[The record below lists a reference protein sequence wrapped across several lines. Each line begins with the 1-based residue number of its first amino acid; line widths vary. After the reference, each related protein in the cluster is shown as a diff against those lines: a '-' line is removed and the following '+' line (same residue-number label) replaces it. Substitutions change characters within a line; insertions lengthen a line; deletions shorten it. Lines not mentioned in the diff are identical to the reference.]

1 MAETVED
8 SEISLAGGSTI
19 PYQVISTDGV
29 DRPRLRFNSDGTLEV
44 RLTDTSLDVDQL
56 LLDHEQWIEEQ
67 YCRQLQTIDKIT
79 DDYSGLTTGFVLWGR
94 SYEYKTTRGQYEI
107 SLQERS
113 VSVSTPAGRD
123 PLPFVRNRLIGAL
136 RSTIE
141 TLAEP
146 LSEQFAVSFD
156 RIQIRNQRTKWA
168 SCSTS
173 GTLSFNIRCAFLPI
187 SHIRYLVAHEL
198 AHFEVQDH
206 SDAFW
211 DLVETAVEHPTRYS
225 DELEGF
231 WLLVNRNPV
240 WESILETW

>member
-29 DRPRLRFNSDGTLEV
+29 DRPRLRFNSDGTLEI
-44 RLTDTSLDVDQL
+44 RLTDTSLDIDQL
-56 LLDHEQWIEEQ
+56 LSDHEQWIEEQ
-67 YCRQLQTIDKIT
+67 YCRQLQAIDKIT
-79 DDYSGLTTGFVLWGR
+79 DDYSGLTAGFVLWGR
-94 SYEYKTTRGQYEI
+94 SYEYETTRGQYGI

-113 VSVSTPAGRD
+113 VSVSTPADRD
-123 PLPFVRNRLIGAL
+123 PLPFLRNQLIDAL
-136 RSTIE
+136 RTTIE
-141 TLAEP
+141 TLAR
-146 LSEQFAVSFD
+146 LLTEQFAVSYD
-156 RIQIRNQRTKWA
+156 QIHIRNQRTKWA

-198 AHFEVQDH
+198 AHFEVPDH

-211 DLVETAVEHPTRYS
+211 DLVETEIDHPTRYS